1 MASKF
6 VAVLSCFLL
15 TLAGGTAADHDYYLT
30 GSAADARPART
41 TGGLLLAGGGGD
53 NDDAFRWFVQCAG
66 GGDIVILRAS
76 GRDGYNDYLYRK
88 IGGVDSVET
97 ILFHHRRAS
106 SDPRVL
112 EIIARAD
119 GIFLAGGDQSKYINY
134 WKGTPVAAALDAHVR
149 AGKPLGGTSAG
160 LAVLGQFVYAALASG
175 DLTSAI
181 ALQDPHDPRITLES
195 DFLHLAALEG
205 IITDTHFM
213 ARARLG
219 RSLVFLARIA
229 AERPPGSRLLGIGVD
244 EKTALCVEPDGT
256 ARVFSGD
263 AAGRAWLMVP
273 TVKPEVLAPGQPLT
287 FRDILVTALG
297 PESTLNLKTLAVGR
311 PTALSTVSVIAGK
324 LSQQP

>member
-1 MASKF
+1 MSLKF
-6 VAVLSCFLL
+6 SLGLL
-15 TLAGGTAADHDYYLT
+15 CCLVGVSGAAAADYDYFLT
-30 GSAADARPART
+30 GSAEDARPST
-41 TGGLLLAGGGGD
+41 TRAGLLLSGGGGD

-76 GRDGYNDYLYRK
+76 GKDGYNDYLYRK

-97 ILFHHRRAS
+97 ILFHNRTAS

-112 EIIARAD
+112 EIITRAD
-119 GIFLAGGDQSKYINY
+119 GIFLAGGDQSNYVNY
-134 WKGTPVAAALDAHVR
+134 WKGTPIAAALDAHVR

-160 LAVLGQFVYAALASG
+160 LAVLGQFAYSALERG

-181 ALQDPHDPRITLES
+181 ALQDPHDHRITLES

-219 RSLVFLARIA
+219 RSLVFLARLA
-229 AERPPGSRLLGIGVD
+229 ADRPAGARLLGIGVD

-263 AAGRAWLMVP
+263 PAGRAWLMVP
-273 TVKPEVLAPGQPLT
+273 TVKPEVLTKGRPLT
-287 FRDILVTALG
+287 FRDVLVTALG
-297 PESTLNLKTLAVGR
+297 PQSTLKLKTLEVSN
-311 PTALSTVSVIAGK
+311 PTALSTVSVVAGK
-324 LSQQP
+324 LSQQ